1 MSLQLFD
8 DNICVLCKTAEDAG
22 QNLVE
27 NLLLVNYFEDGKCGH
42 KLYIYI
48 LYIIYIYNYILYM
61 YI

>member
-42 KLYIYI
+42 KLYK
-48 LYIIYIYNYILYM
+48 YIYYI
-61 YI
+61 